1 MMGPPQLAL
10 SVEMF
15 VAFLCAGAP
24 PQLALHVEMLGAFLC
39 AGAPIV
45 LCWRFVGVSVF
56 CVECDGC
63 NDE

>member
-45 LCWRFVGVSVF
+45 LCWRFCWCVGVLCRMRWV
-56 CVECDGC
+56 
-63 NDE
+63 